1 MSKNHTFYMNAN
13 LSDYI
18 GKWIAI
24 CDDKVVSEG
33 NEAKK
38 VYSEA
43 EKKCK
48 NKKIL
53 LTKVPGKHTMIF

>member
-1 MSKNHTFYMNAN
+1 MNAN